1 MSAYVRY
8 IVEVDTGT
16 LMNFETGERSEGVF
30 FAKVYEMDDRGIWP
44 KKATPYELLRSPDG
58 TRDGAAL
65 RAAAFIA
72 DREQQ
77 RERLLAKPHQEASS

>member
-1 MSAYVRY
+1 MGSYVRY
-8 IVEVDTGT
+8 VIDVDIGT
-16 LMNFETGERSEGVF
+16 LMNFKTGERSEGVF

-65 RAAAFIA
+65 VAAAFIA
-72 DREQQ
+72 DREKQ
-77 RERLLAKPHQEASS
+77 RERLLSKPHQEASS